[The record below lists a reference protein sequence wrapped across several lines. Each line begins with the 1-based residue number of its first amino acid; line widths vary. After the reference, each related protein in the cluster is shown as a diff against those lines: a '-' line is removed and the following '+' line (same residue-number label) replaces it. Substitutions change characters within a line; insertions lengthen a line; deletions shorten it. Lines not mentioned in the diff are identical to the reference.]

1 MTWTTFILCSVLAFF
16 GLNSALVAWYILEKS
31 SGRPAA
37 LLAFY
42 TILLATCWF
51 LIQTVNGSVA
61 EF

>member
-37 LLAFY
+37 LLGFY
-42 TILLATCWF
+42 TILLSTCWF
-51 LIQTVNGSVA
+51 LIQIVNNGIA